1 MLLKFRGV
9 RLRVYFTWFFI
20 LATLCLM
27 VSERCHGYI
36 MPAEQIVGF
45 MAANFSKFETLIITQ
60 SVQREDQS
68 SKERGGGFK
77 EKIWMKSPDFFYSKT
92 LDQGVARD
100 VQPDIVYRRLFI
112 AGSAQRLMPLL
123 TDMGINLQLV
133 ALTRIDGV
141 IAYRIGD
148 KGPHS
153 PKILIEKKRFLP
165 LHLVYVSPENVDRNM
180 VRIRFLDY
188 RKVEQGWYPFETT
201 YSYGDKM
208 SQRYIVH
215 TIDVNR
221 PIDPSIFDP
230 SVIKSNPGKALDKDL
245 SAQEEERLKK
255 MIKTFE
261 KKYR

>member
-9 RLRVYFTWFFI
+9 RLGVYFTGFFI

-27 VSERCHGYI
+27 VSERCQGYI

-60 SVQREDQS
+60 SVQREDQN

-92 LDQGVARD
+92 LDQGVARG
-100 VQPDIVYRRLFI
+100 VQPDIVYRRLFT
-112 AGSAQRLMPLL
+112 ANSKQRLMQLL

-153 PKILIEKKRFLP
+153 PKILIEKKRFFP

-180 VRIRFLDY
+180 VRIHFLDY
-188 RKVEQGWYPFETT
+188 RKVDQGWFPFEIT
-201 YSYGDKM
+201 YFSGNEIG
-208 SQRYIVH
+208 QRYIVH
-215 TIDVNR
+215 TLQANS
-221 PIDPSIFDP
+221 PINTAIFD
-230 SVIKSNPGKALDKDL
+230 SFKIKSNPGKTSEKDL
-245 SAQEEERLKK
+245 SPQEDERLKK
-255 MIKTFE
+255 IIKTFE
-261 KKYR
+261 NKYR